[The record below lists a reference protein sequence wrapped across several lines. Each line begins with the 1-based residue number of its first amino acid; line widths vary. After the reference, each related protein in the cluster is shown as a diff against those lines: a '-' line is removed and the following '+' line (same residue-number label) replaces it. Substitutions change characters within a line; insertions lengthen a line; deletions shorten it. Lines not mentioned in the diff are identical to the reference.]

1 MTKKILNLPLRLGA
15 KPDPIDRRDLRY
27 EDFIAGK
34 ARPAGMPTFEKGYD
48 VEEAIGQLRDD
59 HQDDSYRCVAQGGT
73 NDVEMSILATTR
85 KHISLSIRDAY
96 SQIYLPGGGAYPR
109 DVYKLANKKGIC
121 EEKYCPSYPE
131 DGSKVSE
138 AFSRKRGVITPERE
152 QNALEWRIGAY
163 RSISTLDLEVMAQAI
178 YENHGCGGGYR
189 FLKSN
194 MGHFIFFNGY
204 GMHKGYHGLK
214 YRDSY
219 SPYQKWMVKHN
230 GQFYYSST
238 NQPLA
243 VPVQLYSIWTAEA
256 GDNWTNNMDKKKVDL
271 AQLNIISNELL
282 FRDAD
287 DGLKK
292 AYLGQNNQAL
302 YDEDFVRKELGK
314 SKERWQIIN
323 GVNWLKKWKVINLF
337 SGKIGD

>member
-178 YENHGCGGGYR
+178 Y
-189 FLKSN
+189 
-194 MGHFIFFNGY
+194 
-204 GMHKGYHGLK
+204 HKGYHGLK

-256 GDNWTNNMDKKKVDL
+256 GDNWSNNNMDKKKVDL

-292 AYLGQNNQAL
+292 AYLGQNNQPL
-302 YDEDFVRKELGK
+302 YDKDFVRKEIGN
-314 SKERWQIIN
+314 SKERWQYIRVIN
-323 GVNWLKKWKVINLF
+323 WSRKWRVVNLF